1 MSVINKMLQD
11 LDARQNGKRAAA
23 DLYAKPAAQGTQRV
37 PALVVAA
44 AAVGVAALAFGGA
57 FAWRYWQHRTQQ
69 TASGPAPTQAKVVI
83 MPAPPRITSIAPA
96 PAAAAQAETPAAG
109 VPAADIVAAPPA
121 EQAKP
126 LPAEATGPVAHKRAH
141 GDGEHDTVTTHIA
154 AHGKDQPKAA
164 AESEARP
171 KAELTAKASGQGKE
185 ETPSQQA
192 EAAYRRGLAN
202 VQEGYVSDAISALEQ
217 ALQANPHHESARQTL
232 IRVLIDNRRPDEA
245 MRELQLALAL
255 DPRQPSMAML
265 LARLQI
271 ERGGTGID
279 TLLRTLPFAGGNGEY
294 HAFLAA
300 ALQRQQRNREAAE
313 QYQTALRALPQNG
326 VWLMGLGI
334 SLQADKRDAEALDA
348 FRKAKNS
355 GTLTPELLSFVDG
368 KIQLLSR

>member
-23 DLYAKPAAQGTQRV
+23 DLYTKPAAQGAQRV
-37 PALVVAA
+37 PARVVAV

-69 TASGPAPTQAKVVI
+69 PASGPVPTQAKVVI
-83 MPAPPRITSIAPA
+83 MPAPPKVASIAPA
-96 PAAAAQAETPAAG
+96 PQAATTETPAA
-109 VPAADIVAAPPA
+109 VTPPADTAAAPPA
-121 EQAKP
+121 EQAKQ
-126 LPAEATGPVAHKRAH
+126 LPAEAIGPVGHKRANS
-141 GDGEHDTVTTHIA
+141 GGPHDTVTTHVA
-154 AHGKDQPKAA
+154 AHKDQPRPA
-164 AESEARP
+164 AESEAKP
-171 KAELTAKASGQGKE
+171 KADLTAKASGQGKE
-185 ETPSQQA
+185 ETPLQRA
-192 EAAYRRGLAN
+192 EAAYRRGLVN

-217 ALQANPHHESARQTL
+217 ALQANPQHESARQTL

-245 MRELQLALAL
+245 MRELQLALTL

-279 TLLRTLPFAGGNGEY
+279 TLMRTLPFASGNGEY
-294 HAFLAA
+294 HAFLAG